1 MNYET
6 PEYKIGILIST
17 SLIIDISLSS
27 VSISDNSMM
36 SSDDDASGTKYS
48 GLK

>member
-6 PEYKIGILIST
+6 PDYKIGILIST
-17 SLIIDISLSS
+17 SLIIDISLAS
-27 VSISDNSMM
+27 VSISDNSM